1 MKEAI
6 NVPMAVDACGVDGR
20 AEGLKSM
27 MQRLE
32 MCQKS
37 LNEYLDM
44 KKKVRVGACPVG
56 LRRKNY
62 RLRLCVVWHTFI
74 EIVQKAEALD
84 KLNRAGND
92 FFTHALKNPFVGTL
106 FLQIFPRFYFVSNVA
121 LLDMLA
127 NGTNPP
133 KIMPYLGDC
142 YDSLANLTF
151 ITLED
156 GTTSSKTVNE
166 MVSTICRFDFPAC
179 PPHACTGKLVVC
191 NMWYFVPCSNSN
203 QHVARN
209 TWTMHHTGNHS

>member
-1 MKEAI
+1 MMMLPSALALRSHIRVHYRSQLPDDTKRFEGIDSEFKELMKDATG
-6 NVPMAVDACGVDGR
+6 VPNAVDACSVDGR

-44 KKKVRVGACPVG
+44 KKK
-56 LRRKNY
+56 
-62 RLRLCVVWHTFI
+62 
-74 EIVQKAEALD
+74 
-84 KLNRAGND
+84 
-92 FFTHALKNPFVGTL
+92 
-106 FLQIFPRFYFVSNVA
+106 IFPRFYFVSNVA

-151 ITLED
+151 VKNED
-156 GTTSSKTVNE
+156 GSESIK
-166 MVSTICRFDFPAC
+166 VSFF
-179 PPHACTGKLVVC
+179 
-191 NMWYFVPCSNSN
+191 
-203 QHVARN
+203 
-209 TWTMHHTGNHS
+209 